1 MKPDTLPPQV
11 IEALRRGRMIDAIK
25 LLRESGEF
33 GLAEAKSLIEWHA
46 RQNTIPTRRAGAPGP
61 SSPPDAGA
69 RPAEAARPL
78 PQPTRATVNRGL
90 SPGEVPRTGSNAAGI
105 AAMLVVAALVT
116 LYLLG

>member
-11 IEALRRGRMIDAIK
+11 LEALRRGRMIDAIK

-69 RPAEAARPL
+69 RAAVQARAL
-78 PQPTRATVNRGL
+78 LHPTRATANRGL
-90 SPGEVPRTGSNAAGI
+90 SPGEVPRTSSSSVGVGVL
-105 AAMLVVAALVT
+105 LVVAALVA
-116 LYLLG
+116 LYLLR